1 MKYITVFCGS
11 SEGNDPEILQSAKLL
26 GSELAAQGYGLVYG
40 GAKVGLMG
48 AVADSVIASGGRA
61 IGVLPRFFNK
71 KEVAHDALTELVYV
85 DSMQERKNIMN
96 EKAEGF
102 IILPGAYGTL
112 DELFEVLTLTQLHL
126 LSKPI
131 GVLNVGGFYDSLLE
145 FLSVCAAKGFLH
157 PDHLSLLLSAA
168 TPSDLIDKMRRWS
181 PPSTSKWFLER
192 VGNA

>member
-11 SEGNDPEILQSAKLL
+11 STGNDIEILEYSKML
-26 GSELAAQGYGLVYG
+26 GREMATQGIGLVYG

-48 AVADSVIASGGRA
+48 AVADSVITSGGRA

-71 KEVAHDALTELVYV
+71 KEVAHDSLTELVYV

-96 EKAEGF
+96 EKADGF

-126 LSKPI
+126 LTKPI
-131 GVLNVGGFYDSLLE
+131 GVLNVGGFFDSLLD
-145 FLSVCAAKGFLH
+145 FLATCTSKGFLQ
-157 PDHLSLLLSAA
+157 PEHLGLLLSAP
-168 TPSDLIDKMRRWS
+168 TPSELIDKMRRWT

-192 VGNA
+192 VGNS

>member
-11 SEGNDPEILQSAKLL
+11 SLGNDPEIIESAKAL
-26 GSELAAQGYGLVYG
+26 GREMAGQGIGLVYG

-48 AVADSVIASGGRA
+48 AIADSVIESGGRA
-61 IGVLPRFFNK
+61 IGVLPRFFNR
-71 KEVAHDALTELVYV
+71 KEVAHDSLTELVYV

-96 EKAEGF
+96 EKADGF

-131 GVLNVGGFYDSLLE
+131 GVLNIGGFFDSLLE
-145 FLSVCAAKGFLH
+145 FLSVCSAKGFLH
-157 PDHLSLLLSAA
+157 AEHFSLLLSGA
-168 TPSDLIDKMRRWS
+168 TPNELIDKMRCWT

-192 VGNA
+192 VGN